1 MFDKKTKNSLAST
14 HLSMNSSGRSTGASS
29 ATSTHPPARHDASRP
44 VETAPFKVFAKFLT
58 FDNV

>member
-29 ATSTHPPARHDASRP
+29 ATTTIPKAQLDESRL
-44 VETAPFKVFAKFLT
+44 VLAGLFKVFAFMY
-58 FDNV
+58 